1 VIINIH
7 KSKQPVAIPSALF
20 SFIILSVS
28 CVYISSVF
36 LMEILRKCDNRER
49 EKFSLT
55 DKEYSFFF
63 GG

>member
-1 VIINIH
+1 
-7 KSKQPVAIPSALF
+7 
-20 SFIILSVS
+20 
-28 CVYISSVF
+28 
-36 LMEILRKCDNRER
+36 MEILRKCDNRER